1 MQYKDYYRTLGVE
14 RSATP
19 EEIKKAYRRLAR
31 KFHPDVS
38 KEKNA
43 EERFKAV
50 GEAYDVLGDPEK
62 RAAYDRLGYY
72 QPGQN
77 FRPPPDWQQQFGR
90 GRPGGFE
97 DYDGLDLGDLFQGL
111 FGAGGARAGGFGGI
125 GGGGAGRGG
134 RRSVRPAAE
143 AEVTISLEEA
153 LRGTERTFQLAAP
166 DGTQYP
172 ITVRIPKGAV
182 DGTRMRVP
190 SRGVAGDIALTI
202 RIAPHPRFRPDGHDL
217 SIDVPLTPS
226 EAALGASVE
235 VPTPEGRVRIKVRPG
250 SASGQ
255 KLRIPGKGLPRPRGE
270 AGDLYAVL
278 QIVTPVDLSERE
290 RKLYEQL
297 AAASTLDPRAGW

>member
-14 RSATP
+14 RNATP

-111 FGAGGARAGGFGGI
+111 FGARGAQSGGFGGI

-202 RIAPHPRFRPDGHDL
+202 RIAPHPRFRHDGHDL

-297 AAASTLDPRAGW
+297 AAASRLDPRAGW